1 MRRILAAWLGLALLA
16 ASAQEPDK
24 NAKAKE
30 SPVLLMSRP
39 LGVSP
44 GHKGKITLN
53 GLRIN
58 DITEVISDT
67 PGIKA
72 KQLGKPRSFNPPKN
86 FPKQKTG
93 DGEVDVELE
102 LPPGFA
108 GASVALVAKGPK
120 GVSPPLA
127 ISVDPSPAVTEKE
140 PNDSFQQAQPIILP
154 AMISGAI
161 NRDRDTDVFRFEGKA
176 GETIRVDVF
185 AARLGSPA
193 DLYLSAHDEDRRIL
207 ATSDD
212 MPGSTDPAISLKI
225 PRNGIYY
232 LSLIESHDVG
242 GPTFLYRVSVRREK

>member
-1 MRRILAAWLGLALLA
+1 MRQILAAWLGIALLA
-16 ASAQEPDK
+16 ATAQEPDK

-39 LGVSP
+39 LGVNP

-72 KQLGKPRSFNPPKN
+72 KQSGKPRSFNPPKD

-102 LPPGFA
+102 LPPGFT

-127 ISVDPSPAVTEKE
+127 INVDPSPAVAEKE
-140 PNDSFQQAQPIILP
+140 PSTRSSRPSQSRFPRRSREPSTGIATPMCSVSRARPGKPSASMCLP
-154 AMISGAI
+154 
-161 NRDRDTDVFRFEGKA
+161 
-176 GETIRVDVF
+176 
-185 AARLGSPA
+185 
-193 DLYLSAHDEDRRIL
+193 
-207 ATSDD
+207 
-212 MPGSTDPAISLKI
+212 PG
-225 PRNGIYY
+225 
-232 LSLIESHDVG
+232 
-242 GPTFLYRVSVRREK
+242 